1 MTLFYL
7 HVGFMLTAFGAVLA
21 GITIARS
28 LRKQGWWLMA
38 HRRTAYAGVAAMA
51 AGLLAAVA
59 MISFSG
65 GEHFETPHTWVGGL
79 TFLSAGTTLAFGL
92 SLFRFPGHGARL
104 RPFHRRLGRFT
115 AIAAAVTVFSG
126 LYLVLL

>member
-7 HVGFMLTAFGAVLA
+7 HIGFMFTAFGAVLA

-28 LRKQGWWLMA
+28 LRKKGWWLKA
-38 HRRTAYAGVAAMA
+38 HRRAASAGVAAMA

-59 MISFSG
+59 MISFFG
-65 GEHFETPHTWVGGL
+65 GEHFKTPHTWVGGL

-92 SLFRFPGHGARL
+92 SLFRFPARAVLL
-104 RPFHRRLGRFT
+104 RTFHRRLGRFT
-115 AIAAAVTVFSG
+115 AITAAVTVFSG
-126 LYLVLL
+126 LYLAFF